1 LSKLNTETLSQ
12 IKLDIRVPREITMN
26 AACKKTNPMI
36 MDGETRENIQ
46 AAREVCGGCPVSEK
60 CGEWAIWHEPHGVW
74 SGMTPR
80 ERKVMRKGQSL
91 INIEDVQVLR
101 QLIANLFSGKTVEA
115 LAEEYKVTDRT
126 IYRWREQIKEL
137 NIA

>member
-1 LSKLNTETLSQ
+1 
-12 IKLDIRVPREITMN
+12 
-26 AACKKTNPMI
+26 

-46 AAREVCGGCPVSEK
+46 AARTVCGGCPVSEQ
-60 CGEWAIWHEPHGVW
+60 CGEWAIWHEPTGVW
-74 SGMTPR
+74 AGMTPR
-80 ERKVMRKGQSL
+80 ERKVLRKGESL
-91 INIEDVQVLR
+91 INIEDIQVLR